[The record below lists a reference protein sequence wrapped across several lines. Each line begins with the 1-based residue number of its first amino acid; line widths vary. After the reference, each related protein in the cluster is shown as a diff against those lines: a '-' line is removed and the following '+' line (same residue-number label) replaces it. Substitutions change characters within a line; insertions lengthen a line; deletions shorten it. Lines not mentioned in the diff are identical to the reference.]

1 MKRSPFFVLLA
12 LGLCIV
18 LPVLLA
24 CNGATTPAT
33 TSGTTTA
40 PTTAPT
46 ATATQT
52 TPPPTSTSVTGA
64 PTSVT
69 PTATLTTVTTKPPS
83 QTTTI
88 LPTTSTAPP
97 TTTTSVPPTTTTTQ
111 PPTTTTT
118 IPPTTTSA
126 PPTTPTATGT
136 GQTAGQLANAGQ
148 SIVSGVCSEC
158 HGGAAPIL
166 TGPGASLGKYGTGQ
180 GLFDKIST
188 TMPANAP
195 GTLSQQQYLQVTAYL
210 LLANNYVTANAIIS
224 RSTLAGIPLGG

>member
-88 LPTTSTAPP
+88 LPTTSTPPP
-97 TTTTSVPPTTTTTQ
+97 TTTTSVPPPTTTTQ
-111 PPTTTTT
+111 PPTTTT
-118 IPPTTTSA
+118 IPPTTTSV

-136 GQTAGQLANAGQ
+136 GQTAGELANAGQ